1 MRMKFTDGTIA
12 IVTANRIFQ
21 RTRTVVDTMDKVMVQ
36 EKVDSSRYGRFVY
49 RVQLILQVEQAE
61 SPFKPHHRFQDK
73 QTDGGRLY
81 LSSVQYV

>member
-1 MRMKFTDGTIA
+1 MKFTDGTIA

-36 EKVDSSRYGRFVY
+36 EKVDSPRYGRLSTVSNSFS
-49 RVQLILQVEQAE
+49 RSRQAE

-73 QTDGGRLY
+73 QADGCP
-81 LSSVQYV
+81 V